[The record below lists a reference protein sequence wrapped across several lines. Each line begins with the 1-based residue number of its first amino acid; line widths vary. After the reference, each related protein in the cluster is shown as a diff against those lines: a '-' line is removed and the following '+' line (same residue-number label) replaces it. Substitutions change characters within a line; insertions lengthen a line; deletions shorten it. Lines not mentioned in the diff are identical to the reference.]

1 LLKKSAAVAGSCAS
15 IRSLARRVTTLGQ
28 GYGRFL
34 GGGRVV
40 IAYCIT
46 GDTVEIVGVFYG
58 GRDYEFILMNEP
70 RR

>member
-1 LLKKSAAVAGSCAS
+1 M
-15 IRSLARRVTTLGQ
+15 
-28 GYGRFL
+28 
-34 GGGRVV
+34 